1 MPHNTGKIRL
11 ASKSKYNLKRENEV
25 ILLMITHGEKRYY
38 LAVKKLSAPLIGI
51 IRETFI
57 A

>member
-11 ASKSKYNLKRENEV
+11 ACKSKYNLKRENEV
-25 ILLMITHGEKRYY
+25 VLLMITDGEKRYY
-38 LAVKKLSAPLIGI
+38 LAVKILSPLLMGI

>member
-11 ASKSKYNLKRENEV
+11 ACKSKYNLKRENEV
-25 ILLMITHGEKRYY
+25 ILLMITDGEKRYY
-38 LAVKKLSAPLIGI
+38 LALKKLSALLTGI
-51 IRETFI
+51 LRETFI

>member
-11 ASKSKYNLKRENEV
+11 ACKSKYNIKRENEV
-25 ILLMITHGEKRYY
+25 ILLMITDGEKRYY
-38 LAVKKLSAPLIGI
+38 LALKKLSALLTGI
-51 IRETFI
+51 LRETFI